1 VCAHS
6 HSTSATNE
14 RDTTEQALQDAVSAN
29 RLQEHLVRLS
39 QLFRDSGTAD
49 ERTAAA
55 YLVEQLRGFG
65 LEPVTH
71 TFDSWISWP
80 RGGTLTIRPDEQ
92 SVDIPVRT
100 RSFGGHSDGLT
111 AGLVHVPFAAP
122 GKGEMIFS
130 HRAVAA
136 DYSGIDVTGKIVL
149 TGDGGPD
156 GIRRAQER
164 GAVAHFHIWP
174 SDEDAIHEMIAT
186 PVWGTPTPETALR
199 VPKIPALGL
208 TNADG
213 ARLVELLAIGPVAAH
228 LTSHVETVWAELPLV
243 TVDIR
248 GTETDRFL
256 LVGSHIDSW
265 YEGITDNATGD
276 AALLEMARVFSGER
290 EMLRHGL
297 RFAWWPGHS
306 TGRYSGSTWYADA
319 FFDDLHANAL
329 GYLNIDSPGPRGAAI
344 WDCRYNCG
352 EIEAITGTVV
362 RELSGQE
369 PNLRRPLKAGDQS
382 FLGVG
387 LPSLGAFRMLPVD
400 HPDRKAVGGCGGG
413 WWWHT
418 PHDTLD
424 KADAALLAED
434 TRLYATMA
442 VRMCEPSR
450 HPYDFVP
457 VADDFISHLSQYGDA
472 AGERF
477 PLGDVIQL
485 AQAFREAATWLSRRA
500 DVARTSAEI
509 AAVNQTGIDL
519 SRLLNPVLFTIAGPY
534 EFDPALQ
541 LPILPGLARAAE
553 LATLDPASSEYRFL
567 RTWLV
572 RQRNRVADTL
582 RQAIRTAEPLSV
594 EQPVGRLPGAPVD
607 Q

>member
-1 VCAHS
+1 MTRRLASPV
-6 HSTSATNE
+6 TE
-14 RDTTEQALQDAVSAN
+14 PDMMEQALRDAVSVE
-29 RLQEHLVRLS
+29 RLQGHLVRFS
-39 QLFRDSGTAD
+39 RLFRDSGTAD

-65 LEPVTH
+65 LEPMTH

-80 RGGTLTIRPDEQ
+80 REGTLMVRSGEQ
-92 SVDIPVRT
+92 SLGIPVRT

-111 AGLVHVPFAAP
+111 AELIHVPFVAP

-136 DYSGIDVTGKIVL
+136 DYSGLDVTGKIVL

-164 GAVAHFHIWP
+164 GAVAHIHIWP

-213 ARLVELLAIGPVAAH
+213 ARLADLIAAGTVEAH

-243 TVDIR
+243 TVDIP

-276 AALLEMARVFSGER
+276 VALLEMARVFAGQR
-290 EMLRHGL
+290 ETLRHGL

-352 EIEAITGTVV
+352 EIEAITGAVV

-387 LPSLGAFRMLPVD
+387 LPSMGAFRMLPVD

-424 KADAALLAED
+424 KADAGLLAED

-442 VRMCEPSR
+442 ARMCQSSR

-457 VADDFISHLSQYGDA
+457 VADDFVSHLTQYGDA

-477 PLGDVIQL
+477 ALGDVIQL
-485 AQAFREAATWLSRRA
+485 AEQFREAAIRLNARA
-500 DVARTSAEI
+500 AAARTEEEI
-509 AAVNQTGIDL
+509 TAVNQVGIDL

-541 LPILPGLARAAE
+541 MPVLPGLARAAE
-553 LATLDPASSEYRFL
+553 LATLDLESSEYRFL

-582 RQAIRTAEPLSV
+582 RQAIRIATP
-594 EQPVGRLPGAPVD
+594 QPVE
-607 Q
+607 